1 MRSLP
6 NPLVI
11 RTNLYAFWSYA
22 GLLKGVP
29 RKKKY
34 CMVCSAGAYQ
44 ISMFPI
50 SFDLKPIV
58 QWFN

>member
-29 RKKKY
+29 RKKNIAWSVLLALIKSP
-34 CMVCSAGAYQ
+34 CSQ
-44 ISMFPI
+44 F
-50 SFDLKPIV
+50 LLT
-58 QWFN
+58 